1 MISAYLVDRVNII
14 KWNGFDTLNRP
25 IATTTVA
32 VRGYVEWKTNLV
44 RDIRGEEVVSQTKVI
59 SPLKVYLHMKR
70 TDKAL
75 GRALRHEDRLSIDGR
90 ERSILSIHEP
100 KAFGHPHYEVYL
112 A

>member
-14 KWNGFDTLNRP
+14 QWNGFDSLNRP
-25 IATTTVA
+25 LATTTIA

-44 RDIRGEEVVSQTKVI
+44 RDIRGEEVVSPI
-59 SPLKVYLHMKR
+59 KVYLHMKR

-90 ERSILSIHEP
+90 ERSIISINEP

>member
-1 MISAYLVDRVNII
+1 MISAYLVDRVNIV
-14 KWNGFDTLNRP
+14 KWNGYDSLNRP
-25 IATTTVA
+25 VATTTVA

-44 RDIRGEEVVSQTKVI
+44 RDIKGEDVVSPI
-59 SPLKVYLHMKR
+59 KVYLHMKR

-75 GRALRHEDRLSIDGR
+75 GRALRHEDRLSVDGR
-90 ERSILSIHEP
+90 ERSILTIHEP